1 MDHRLFSRSE
11 VLGMTV
17 LAGIAVQ
24 ELGVIPTIAGMS
36 VTYVA
41 VTVSMLARPVIR

>member
-1 MDHRLFSRSE
+1 
-11 VLGMTV
+11 MTV

-24 ELGVIPTIAGMS
+24 ELEVTPTIAGMG

-41 VTVSMLARPVIR
+41 VTVSMLARAALR